1 MNRIQGLESLQLT
14 NVRKAQ
20 LIENNLQMADAAI
33 LIIRNAIATGM
44 DWRELEDLVKDEQK
58 RGNPIALMI
67 DSLKLETNQVSLRL
81 RYVRKKRLVVENCH
95 TFSNQFIL

>member
-1 MNRIQGLESLQLT
+1 MQEENAAKKLEAAKREQMNRIQGLESLQLS

-20 LIENNLQMADAAI
+20 LIETNLQMVDAAI

-58 RGNPIALMI
+58 HGNAIALMI
-67 DSLKLETNQVSLRL
+67 DSLKLETNQISLRL
-81 RYVRKKRLVVENCH
+81 A
-95 TFSNQFIL
+95 

>member
-20 LIENNLQMADAAI
+20 LIENNLQMVDAAI

-81 RYVRKKRLVVENCH
+81 RYVQNLVSFTRCQS
-95 TFSNQFIL
+95 TDNQTTV

>member
-20 LIENNLQMADAAI
+20 LIENNLQMVDAAI

-44 DWRELEDLVKDEQK
+44 DWRELEDLIKDEQK

-81 RYVRKKRLVVENCH
+81 RYVRN
-95 TFSNQFIL
+95 

>member
-20 LIENNLQMADAAI
+20 LIENNLQMVDAAI

-81 RYVRKKRLVVENCH
+81 RYVQN
-95 TFSNQFIL
+95 

>member
-20 LIENNLQMADAAI
+20 LIENNLQMVDAAI

-81 RYVRKKRLVVENCH
+81 RYVQMWSLSQGVNRQLIKPLFN
-95 TFSNQFIL
+95 

>member
-1 MNRIQGLESLQLT
+1 MQEENAAKKLEAAKREQINRIQGLESLQLS

-20 LIENNLQMADAAI
+20 LIETNLQMVDAAI

-58 RGNPIALMI
+58 HGNAIALMI
-67 DSLKLETNQVSLRL
+67 DSLKLETNQISLRL
-81 RYVRKKRLVVENCH
+81 A
-95 TFSNQFIL
+95 